1 MPDEF
6 TYERSWD
13 DIHAMLDRAERKQN
27 AHLTGMQ
34 RDKASKE
41 QRIKHMRNYKA
52 LEGVIKSL
60 RWVLGD
66 RQIEHPLE

>member
-34 RDKASKE
+34 RDKVTKE

-66 RQIEHPLE
+66 RNIEHPLE